1 MSKILIVDDQKSV
14 LLTLEALL
22 TKEGHQVTACTNAVD
37 AMRALAGETFDLVIT
52 DAIMPGG
59 SDGYSLTRTIRR
71 QPLLAKVPVILLTGK
86 RERSDVE
93 KGIDS
98 GATDYI
104 VKPIDPELLIAKIRN
119 VLTSKPAESAP
130 FASAVVQFKGEW
142 EIKTEITTVSELG
155 LSIISNVPMP
165 LGKIL
170 RLNTPLFDEIGIPKI
185 PLRIDSCEE
194 VPGVETS
201 YKIQTQF
208 VGISE
213 KELSP
218 IRLWIR
224 SKKSFRSVS

>member
-1 MSKILIVDDQKSV
+1 MAKILIVDDQKSV

-22 TKEGHQVTACTNAVD
+22 AQNGHKVVACTNAVD
-37 AMRALAGETFDLVIT
+37 AMRSLAAENFDLVIT

-71 QPLLAKVPVILLTGK
+71 QPSLTKIPVILLTGK

-98 GATDYI
+98 GANDYI

-119 VLTSKPAESAP
+119 ILTSKPAESAQ
-130 FASAVVQFKGEW
+130 FASAVVQFKGDW
-142 EIKTEITTVSELG
+142 EIKTEITAVSELG
-155 LSIISNVPMP
+155 LNITSSIPLP

-185 PLRIDSCEE
+185 PLRVDSCEE
-194 VPGVETS
+194 IPGVEAS
-201 YKIQTQF
+201 YRIQAHF
-208 VGISE
+208 VGVTE

-224 SKKSFRSVS
+224 SKKSF

>member
-1 MSKILIVDDQKSV
+1 MTKILIVDDQKSV

-22 TKEGHQVTACTNAVD
+22 TQHGYKVTAATNAVD
-37 AMRALAGETFDLVIT
+37 AMRALAAETYDLVIT

-71 QPLLAKVPVILLTGK
+71 QPLLAKIPVILLTGK

-98 GATDYI
+98 GANDYI

-119 VLTSKPAESAP
+119 ILTSKPTDSVQ

-142 EIKTEITTVSELG
+142 EIKTEVMSISELG
-155 LSIISNVPMP
+155 LTVISAIP
-165 LGKIL
+165 LPVGKIL
-170 RLNTPLFDEIGIPKI
+170 RLNSPIFEEIGIPKI

-194 VPGVETS
+194 ISGIETA
-201 YKIQTQF
+201 YRIQTHF
-208 VGISE
+208 VGVTE

-224 SKKSFRSVS
+224 SKKSF

>member
-1 MSKILIVDDQKSV
+1 MTKILIVDDQKSV

-22 TKEGHQVTACTNAVD
+22 TQHGYKVTAATNAVD
-37 AMRALAGETFDLVIT
+37 AMRALAAETYDLVIT

-71 QPLLAKVPVILLTGK
+71 QPLLAKIPVILLTGK

-98 GATDYI
+98 GANDYI

-119 VLTSKPAESAP
+119 ILTSKPTDSVQ

-142 EIKTEITTVSELG
+142 EIKTEVTSISELG
-155 LSIISNVPMP
+155 LTVISAIP
-165 LGKIL
+165 LPVGKIL
-170 RLNTPLFDEIGIPKI
+170 RLNSPIFEDIGIPKI

-194 VPGVETS
+194 ISGIETT
-201 YKIQTQF
+201 YRIQTHF
-208 VGISE
+208 VGVTE

-224 SKKSFRSVS
+224 SKKSF